1 MKKCLSLG
9 YLATTLGLALG
20 LASAANATDATLS
33 PGKIKIAMEVAYPP
47 FESWQDDAI
56 VGFDAELAALLS
68 QQTGLTLQL
77 VDTKFS
83 SLILGL
89 SGGRQDAVISAL
101 YITEERTRQADAI
114 PYANTGAYIM
124 VRSDSPVAP
133 QTEHDL
139 CGLTVGLQQ
148 GTSWVKKLQALS
160 AGDCQQQG
168 KGAIEIK
175 EFPTSPE
182 TLQALLSGNIQA
194 QVDIA
199 GVVSLF
205 TQRSKGRLKVS
216 SPQTIYPQTLGI
228 YVRKGN
234 TALAQQ
240 LTSALKTLRDNG
252 EYHALLQKYAAY
264 GITDNAPQP

>member
-1 MKKCLSLG
+1 MKNLSHYVILRPRWDWRWG
-9 YLATTLGLALG
+9 WHRRPRRPIP
-20 LASAANATDATLS
+20 LS

-47 FESWQDDAI
+47 FESRQDDTI

-68 QQTGLTLQL
+68 QKTGLTLQL

-83 SLILGL
+83 SLIPGL

-148 GTSWVKKLQALS
+148 GTSWVKKA
-160 AGDCQQQG
+160 AGVVGGRMPAAGQ
-168 KGAIEIK
+168 GAIEIK

-182 TLQALLSGNIQA
+182 TLQALLRKYSG
-194 QVDIA
+194 A
-199 GVVSLF
+199 GRYRWRGQPV
-205 TQRSKGRLKVS
+205 
-216 SPQTIYPQTLGI
+216 YP
-228 YVRKGN
+228 
-234 TALAQQ
+234 A
-240 LTSALKTLRDNG
+240 
-252 EYHALLQKYAAY
+252 
-264 GITDNAPQP
+264 

>member
-1 MKKCLSLG
+1 M
-9 YLATTLGLALG
+9 
-20 LASAANATDATLS
+20 
-33 PGKIKIAMEVAYPP
+33 
-47 FESWQDDAI
+47 
-56 VGFDAELAALLS
+56 GFDAELAALLS
-68 QQTGLTLQL
+68 QKIGLTLQL

-124 VRSDSPVAP
+124 VRSDSPLAP

-160 AGDCQQQG
+160 AGECQQQG

-228 YVRKGN
+228 YVR
-234 TALAQQ
+234 
-240 LTSALKTLRDNG
+240 R
-252 EYHALLQKYAAY
+252 
-264 GITDNAPQP
+264 GIRRWRNS

>member
-1 MKKCLSLG
+1 MKRNLSLR
-9 YLATTLGLALG
+9 YLATALV
-20 LASAANATDATLS
+20 LASGLVTAANAADATLT
-33 PGKIKIAMEVAYPP
+33 PGKLKIAMEVAYPP
-47 FESWQDDAI
+47 FESWQDDKI

-68 QQTGLTLQL
+68 QKAGLTLQL

-101 YITEERTRQADAI
+101 YITEERTQQADAI
-114 PYANTGAYIM
+114 PYAKTGAYIM
-124 VRSDSPVAP
+124 VRSDSKVAP
-133 QTEHDL
+133 QTENEL
-139 CGLTVGLQQ
+139 CGLTIGLQQ
-148 GTSWVKKLQALS
+148 GTSWVKKLHELS
-160 AGDCQQQG
+160 ASYCQAQG

-175 EFPTSPE
+175 EFPTAPE

-228 YVRKGN
+228 YIKKGN
-234 TALAQQ
+234 QALAQQ
-240 LTSALKTLRDNG
+240 LASALKTLRENG
-252 EYHALLQKYAAY
+252 EYSALLKKYAAY
-264 GITDNAPQP
+264 GITDDTVQ